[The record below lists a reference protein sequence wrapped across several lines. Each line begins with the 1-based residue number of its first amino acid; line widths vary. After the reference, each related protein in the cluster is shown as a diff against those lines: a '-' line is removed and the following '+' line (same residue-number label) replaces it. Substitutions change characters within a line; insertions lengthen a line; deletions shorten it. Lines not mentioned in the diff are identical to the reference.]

1 VEWWEIVWHKHV
13 SPRFSLILH
22 GLLFVRSFLLKISS
36 CLMVLFR
43 LIGFSYV
50 GVVVKMLI
58 IYFFIIHS
66 LSASSMIFALNAAL
80 FSDVDL
86 GLVPLH
92 GLLLWVDVDL
102 LNL

>member
-1 VEWWEIVWHKHV
+1 
-13 SPRFSLILH
+13 
-22 GLLFVRSFLLKISS
+22 
-36 CLMVLFR
+36 MVLFR

-50 GVVVKMLI
+50 GEVVKMLI

-66 LSASSMIFALNAAL
+66 LSASGMIFALNAAF
-80 FSDVDL
+80 FSHVDL

-92 GLLLWVDVDL
+92 GLFLWVDVDL

>member
-1 VEWWEIVWHKHV
+1 
-13 SPRFSLILH
+13 
-22 GLLFVRSFLLKISS
+22 
-36 CLMVLFR
+36 M
-43 LIGFSYV
+43 

-66 LSASSMIFALNAAL
+66 LSASGMIFALNAAF
-80 FSDVDL
+80 FSDVNL

-92 GLLLWVDVDL
+92 GLLLWVEVDL